1 MDTTERGDRVW
12 KHAQRQGDFNS
23 VVWTMFSLYKLFVCV
38 CVCYDCYIQTSEWS
52 QVGLWTLFSLFKE
65 DLCDAFHFSGLEFF
79 LILHAHFCIFSFL
92 GKEEPPLLAC
102 LFCSTQHKWDPSG
115 YFFLPLV
122 LGFGYLWFK
131 ENMIQGP
138 SSSSWSS
145 IRFFAKSCTFA

>member
-1 MDTTERGDRVW
+1 MLRYNKIFLTLWIPLKEGIGCESMPKDRVTLTLLCE
-12 KHAQRQGDFNS
+12 QCF
-23 VVWTMFSLYKLFVCV
+23 LYINCLCV

-122 LGFGYLWFK
+122 LGFGYL
-131 ENMIQGP
+131 
-138 SSSSWSS
+138 
-145 IRFFAKSCTFA
+145 